1 MSTNPEDAMGGV
13 EEIVEQ
19 VKERIGNIEI
29 DNILVLFHPFE
40 DNNYHKDKAGSDEQL
55 LTNFQGGTKALLGE
69 ELAGKITSEMM
80 EKIKEA
86 SALRAAELTMQSM
99 TAEQLEAVKNATDR
113 AELESVLRQG
123 ALAVEGEDQ
132 NARNNV
138 LKFLANDASD
148 ADILAKVQ
156 AVAGAM
162 TKVVPAETEIATPAE
177 SDKKAAK
184 EKEQF
189 LIDEFLNELKAKYSG
204 FEDSNSAPEAGA
216 EKVED
221 EKDSKEKGKDD
232 KADKEQQKEA
242 KQEQL
247 AKPTDGTV
255 NYRFKIPEDES
266 NRITGNI
273 DPKTGSGTLNA
284 DRWDQKT
291 VDAMFKHM
299 TEDLKWRRVDLATSG
314 EHAIPN
320 TPPDHYRDQL
330 VSKLQAAGVTVTV
343 GGKAPAVK
351 KPQQE
356 EAAGLELQEMA
367 STPEPKPT
375 TMEQL
380 DQLSPAIR
388 DTVKIANDIY
398 MASFEGK
405 LAELSGS
412 ITEAQVATAHDS
424 ALTDAKKYYHS
435 TLTPEQSLEMAGGVK
450 FIGTEETKQAVLNT
464 SEFKDRLEQAVE
476 PEQERATPTPVPK

>member
-356 EAAGLELQEMA
+356 VAAGLETGA
-367 STPEPKPT
+367 VTPQPT
-375 TMEQL
+375 TTAEEPLAQL
-380 DQLSPAIR
+380 PPERQQAVR
-388 DTVKIANDIY
+388 DANEEYKAKFKD
-398 MASFEGK
+398 
-405 LAELSGS
+405 ELRKGGDPIS
-412 ITEAQVATAHDS
+412 EAQVEAAHKAALKYATDS
-424 ALTDAKKYYHS
+424 FQKQL
-435 TLTPEQSLEMAGGVK
+435 PGQSVETAADVK

-464 SEFKDRLEQAVE
+464 SEFKDRLERAVE
-476 PEQERATPTPVPK
+476 PEEGATPTPVPK